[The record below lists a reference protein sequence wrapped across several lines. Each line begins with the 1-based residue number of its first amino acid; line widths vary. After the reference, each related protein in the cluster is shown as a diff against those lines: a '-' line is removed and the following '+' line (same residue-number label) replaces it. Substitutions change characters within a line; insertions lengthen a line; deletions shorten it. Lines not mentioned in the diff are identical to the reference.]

1 MSNLSDG
8 HLVNRLALPSLLLS
22 VVLASSASAQRA
34 DSSLLSVQR
43 IYGAPEFGSQNFG
56 PARWLGDGSS
66 YTTLEGA
73 DSEGGQ
79 NLVRYDTERGSRE
92 VLLTARQFIPQGDSV
107 PLSVED
113 YSWSPDSRMLLI
125 FTNTKPVWRLN
136 TRGDYWVLER
146 ATGKLRKLGGP
157 QAKPSTLM
165 FAKFSPDG
173 GRVAYVRENNL
184 YVEDL
189 ATGTITPLTQDGS
202 RTIIN
207 GTFDWVY
214 EEELMNYYADG
225 WRWSPDGRSIAYW
238 QLNADQV
245 RDFDLINDTDSL
257 YSRVIPVQYPKAGQA
272 NSAARVGVVSAAGGP
287 TRWLDIQGDPRNHYI
302 GRMAWAES
310 SSEVILQRLNR
321 LQNTNE
327 VMLGDAR
334 TGAVRTIL
342 TEHDSTWVDLVDD
355 LAWLKGGKSFLWVS
369 ERDGWNHVY
378 VVSRDGKSV
387 QLVTKGAFDVSTV
400 LGADEKSGWLYY
412 VASPEQPTQRYLFRT
427 RLDGK
432 GSPERLSPRGESGTH
447 VYDQAPNYRYA
458 LETYSSFGNPPIIRI
473 VRLPSH
479 QVVRTLVDNA
489 SLRKRVAALRKG
501 TVEFFTITA
510 EDGSRMPAYLMKPAD
525 FDSTRKY
532 PLLFHV
538 YGGPGSSTV
547 NDAWGG
553 YYLWHLMLTQ
563 RGFLVASVDNH
574 GTPAPLGR
582 RWRKSIYGQLGV
594 IETRDQATAARAL
607 GERPYVDRNRV
618 GIWGW
623 SYGGFMTLNSLF
635 QHPELFRTGVAV
647 SPVTHWAL
655 YDNVYT
661 ERFNG
666 LPSDNREGYDRGSP
680 LSYVNGFRG
689 NLLLIHGSGDD
700 NVHFQN
706 SEMLINALVAA
717 NKPFT
722 MMEYPNRTHCI
733 CQGRNTQ
740 AHLFDLVTRYLEQ
753 YLMAEPAT
761 SSSSDRAAKGT
772 R

>member
-1 MSNLSDG
+1 
-8 HLVNRLALPSLLLS
+8 VNRFALICSLLG
-22 VVLASSASAQRA
+22 VLAVPAWGQRA

-43 IYGAPEFGSQNFG
+43 IYGAPEFASQSFG
-56 PARWLGDGSS
+56 PSHWLGDGSS

-73 DSEGGQ
+73 DSEGGE
-79 NLVRYDTERGSRE
+79 NLVRYDTERGARE
-92 VLLTARQFIPQGDSV
+92 VLLTAQQFIPPGDSI
-107 PLSVED
+107 PLAIED

-125 FTNTKPVWRLN
+125 FTNTRPVWRLN

-157 QAKPSTLM
+157 DAKPSTLM

-173 GRVAYVRENNL
+173 RRVGYVRENNL

-189 ATGTITPLTQDGS
+189 ASGVVTPLTRDGS

-225 WRWSPDGRSIAYW
+225 WRWSPDGQSIAYW

-257 YSRVIPVQYPKAGQA
+257 YSRVVPVQYPKAGQA
-272 NSAARVGVVSAAGGP
+272 NSAARVGVVSAGGGA
-287 TRWLDIQGDPRNHYI
+287 TRWLDIEGDPRNHYI
-302 GRMAWAES
+302 ARMDWAES
-310 SSEVILQRLNR
+310 SSTIILQRLNR

-334 TGAVRTIL
+334 SGAVRTVL
-342 TEHDSTWVDLVDD
+342 TEHDSTWVDLTDE
-355 LAWLKGGKSFLWVS
+355 LQWLKAGKSFLWVS

-378 VVSRDGKSV
+378 LVSRDGKSV
-387 QLVTKGAFDVSTV
+387 RLVTRGDYDVSTV
-400 LGADEKSGWLYY
+400 LGADEKAGWLYF

-432 GSPERLSPRGESGTH
+432 GAPERLSPQNEPGTH
-447 VYDQAPNYRYA
+447 VYDRAPNFRYA
-458 LETYSSFGNPPIIRI
+458 LETYSSFGKPPVIRI
-473 VRLPSH
+473 VRLPTH
-479 QVVRTLVDNA
+479 QIIRTLVDNA
-489 SLRKRVAALRKG
+489 ALRKRLAMLRKG
-501 TVEFFTITA
+501 TVEFFTIAA

-525 FDSTRKY
+525 FDSTHKY
-532 PLLFHV
+532 PLLLHV
-538 YGGPGSSTV
+538 YGGPGNTTV

-563 RGFLVASVDNH
+563 RGFLVASVDNR

-594 IETRDQATAARAL
+594 VETRDQATAAQML
-607 GERPYVDRNRV
+607 GDRPYVDRSRI

-623 SYGGFMTLNSLF
+623 SYGGFMSLNSLF
-635 QHPELFRTGVAV
+635 QHPELFRTAVAV

-661 ERFNG
+661 ERYNG
-666 LPSDNREGYDRGSP
+666 LPNENRAGYDRGSP
-680 LSYVNGFRG
+680 LTYVNGFRG

-740 AHLFDLVTRYLEQ
+740 AHLFELVTRYLDQNLRSDSANAAPPER
-753 YLMAEPAT
+753 AT
-761 SSSSDRAAKGT
+761 AGGPVAP
-772 R
+772 

>member
-1 MSNLSDG
+1 
-8 HLVNRLALPSLLLS
+8 VNRLALPSLFL
-22 VVLASSASAQRA
+22 VILAAPVSGQRA
-34 DSSLLSVQR
+34 DSTLLSVQR

-56 PARWLGDGSS
+56 PARWLGDGSA

-157 QAKPSTLM
+157 RAKPSTLM

-189 ATGTITPLTQDGS
+189 ATGAITPLTQDGS

-225 WRWSPDGRSIAYW
+225 WRWSPDGQSIAYW

-310 SSEVILQRLNR
+310 STEVILQRLNR

-334 TGAVRTIL
+334 SGAVRTIL

-355 LAWLKGGKSFLWVS
+355 LVWLKGGKSFLWVS

-432 GSPERLSPRGESGTH
+432 GSPERLSPKGESGTH
-447 VYDQAPNYRYA
+447 VYDQAPNFRYA

-489 SLRKRVAALRKG
+489 PLRKRVAALRKG

-532 PLLFHV
+532 PLLLHV

-594 IETRDQATAARAL
+594 IETRDQATAARVL

-666 LPSDNREGYDRGSP
+666 LPSENREGYDRGSP
-680 LSYVNGFRG
+680 LSYVDGFRG

-753 YLMAEPAT
+753 YLKAEPAA
-761 SSSSDRAAKGT
+761 SSSSDRAAGGT

>member
-1 MSNLSDG
+1 MI
-8 HLVNRLALPSLLLS
+8 RLALTVLVGLF
-22 VVLASSASAQRA
+22 VLAPPVPAQQA
-34 DSSLLSVQR
+34 DSTLLSVQR
-43 IYGAPEFGSQNFG
+43 IYGSPEFRTQTFG

-66 YTTLEGA
+66 YTTLEDA
-73 DSEGGQ
+73 DSQGGQ
-79 NLVRYDTERGSRE
+79 NLVRYDSEHGARE
-92 VLLTARQFIPQGDSV
+92 VLVAAREFIPQGDSV
-107 PLSVED
+107 PLRVEE
-113 YSWSPDSRMLLI
+113 YSWTPDTKMLLI
-125 FTNTKPVWRLN
+125 FTNTRPVWRLN

-146 ATGKLRKLGGP
+146 STGRLRRLGGP
-157 QAKPSTLM
+157 EAKPSTLM

-173 GRVAYVRENNL
+173 TRVAYVRENNL

-189 ATGTITPLTQDGS
+189 ASGTITPLTTDGS
-202 RTIIN
+202 RTLIN

-245 RDFDLINDTDSL
+245 KNFNLINDTDSL
-257 YSRVIPVQYPKAGQA
+257 YSRVVPIQYPKAGEA
-272 NSAARVGVVSAAGGP
+272 NSAARVGIVSAAGGP
-287 TRWLDIQGDPRNHYI
+287 TRWLQLEGDPRNHYI
-302 GRMAWAES
+302 ARMDWAAS
-310 SSEVILQRLNR
+310 SDEVVLQRLNR

-327 VMLGDAR
+327 VILGDAR
-334 TGAVRTIL
+334 TGRVQPVL
-342 TEHDSTWVDLVDD
+342 TERDSTWVDVGDD
-355 LAWLKGGKSFLWVS
+355 LVWLGGGKNFTWVS

-387 QLVTKGAFDVSTV
+387 RLVTRGPFDVQDV
-400 LGADEKSGWLYY
+400 LGVDDKGGWLYY
-412 VASPEQPTQRYLFRT
+412 TASPDQPSQRYLFRT

-432 GSPERLSPRGESGTH
+432 GTPERLSPRNESGTH
-447 VYDQAPNYRYA
+447 SYDRSPNFRYA
-458 LETYSSFGNPPIIRI
+458 LQTYSSFGNPPVIRL

-479 QVVRTLVDNA
+479 QVIRTLVDNA
-489 SLRKRVAALRKG
+489 ALRARLGTLRKG
-501 TVEFFTITA
+501 PVEFFSITA
-510 EDGSRMPAYLMKPAD
+510 EDGAKMPAYLMKPAD

-532 PLLFHV
+532 PILFHV

-563 RGFLVASVDNH
+563 KGYLVASVDNH

-582 RWRKSIYGQLGV
+582 KWRKSVYGQLGV
-594 IETRDQATAARAL
+594 IETRDQATAARTLAQ
-607 GERPYVDRNRV
+607 RPYVDDRRI

-635 QHPELFRTGVAV
+635 QHPDLFRTGVVV
-647 SPVTHWAL
+647 SPVTHWSL

-666 LPSDNREGYDRGSP
+666 LPTQNKAGYDRGSP
-680 LSYVNGFRG
+680 LTYVNGLKG

-706 SEMLINALVAA
+706 SEILINALIAA

-740 AHLFDLVTRYLEQ
+740 LHLFELITRYLDQ
-753 YLMAEPAT
+753 NLKGAT
-761 SSSSDRAAKGT
+761 SGAPLSERAAAG
-772 R
+772 RR

>member
-1 MSNLSDG
+1 MDHFVTRFS
-8 HLVNRLALPSLLLS
+8 LAPLLGLLL
-22 VVLASSASAQRA
+22 ATGTARAQRA
-34 DSSLLSVQR
+34 DSTLLTVQR
-43 IYGAPEFGSQNFG
+43 IYGSAEFKSQTFG

-66 YTTLEGA
+66 FTTLEETDTA
-73 DSEGGQ
+73 GGQ
-79 NLVRYDTERGSRE
+79 NLVRYESERGGRE
-92 VLLTARQFIPQGDSV
+92 VMVVARQLIPQSDSV
-107 PLSVED
+107 PLRVED
-113 YSWSPDSRMLLI
+113 YSWSPDNRLLLI

-136 TRGDYWVLER
+136 TRGDYWVLDR
-146 ATGKLRKLGGP
+146 TSGRLWQLGGP
-157 QAKPSTLM
+157 EAKPSTLM

-173 GRVAYVRENNL
+173 RRVGYVRENNL

-189 ATGTITPLTQDGS
+189 DSGKITPLTTDGS
-202 RTIIN
+202 RTLIN

-225 WRWSPDGRSIAYW
+225 WRWSPDGRSVAYW

-245 RDFDLINDTDSL
+245 RDFNLINNTDSL
-257 YSRVIPVQYPKAGQA
+257 YSRVIAIQYPKAGEA
-272 NSAARVGVVSAAGGP
+272 NSAARVGVVSASGGS
-287 TRWLDIQGDPRNHYI
+287 TRWLDLTGDQRNHYI
-302 GRMAWAES
+302 PRMDWAAS
-310 SSEVILQRLNR
+310 SDEIVIQRLNR

-327 VMLGDAR
+327 VILGNTR

-342 TEHDSTWVDLVDD
+342 TERDSTWVDVIDD
-355 LAWLKGGKSFLWVS
+355 LVWLDGGKSFTWVS

-387 QLVTKGAFDVSTV
+387 RLVTRGAFDVLKV
-400 LGADEKSGWLYY
+400 VGVDDKAGWLYY
-412 VASPEQPTQRYLFRT
+412 IASPTHPAQRYLFRA

-432 GSPERLSPRGESGTH
+432 GAPARLTPSSESGTH
-447 VYDQAPNYRYA
+447 GYDRSPNFRYA
-458 LETYSSFGNPPIIRI
+458 FDTYSSFGKPPSIRL

-479 QVVRTLVDNA
+479 QVIRTLVDNA
-489 SLRKRVAALRKG
+489 LLRRRIGALRKG
-501 TVEFFTITA
+501 TVEFFNIPA
-510 EDGSRMPAYLMKPAD
+510 DDGARMPAYLMKPAG

-532 PLLFHV
+532 PLLFFV
-538 YGGPGSSTV
+538 YGGPGTSTV
-547 NDAWGG
+547 TDSWGG

-563 RGFLVASVDNH
+563 KGYLVASVDNR

-582 RWRKSIYGQLGV
+582 PWRKAIYGQLGV
-594 IETRDQATAARAL
+594 IETRDQAAAARTL
-607 GERPYVDRNRV
+607 GQRAYVDTSRI

-623 SYGGFMTLNSLF
+623 SYGAFMTLNSLF

-666 LPSDNREGYDRGSP
+666 LPSDNEAGYDRGSP
-680 LSYVNGFRG
+680 LTYVKGLRG
-689 NLLLIHGSGDD
+689 NLLLVHGSGDD
-700 NVHFQN
+700 NVHYQN
-706 SEMLINALVAA
+706 SEVLINALVSA

-722 MMEYPNRTHCI
+722 LMEYPNRTHCI

-740 AHLFDLVTRYLEQ
+740 LHLFELITRYLDQ
-753 YLMAEPAT
+753 NLKGAAPPASAT
-761 SSSSDRAAKGT
+761 SDRAAGG